1 MYSFQS
7 WARVTEQVRVSSSI
21 SVFINIS
28 ISQAVELVNRVTAS
42 RSRANNADKGF
53 FLFIGSNLKGV
64 LCV

>member
-21 SVFINIS
+21 SVFIKTS
-28 ISQAVELVNRVTAS
+28 IRQAVRLVNRVSTS
-42 RSRANNADKGF
+42 RSKANKGDKGF

>member
-7 WARVTEQVRVSSSI
+7 WARVTEQVRVNSSN

-28 ISQAVELVNRVTAS
+28 ISQAVRLVNRVTTS
-42 RSRANNADKGF
+42 RSRANNSDKGF